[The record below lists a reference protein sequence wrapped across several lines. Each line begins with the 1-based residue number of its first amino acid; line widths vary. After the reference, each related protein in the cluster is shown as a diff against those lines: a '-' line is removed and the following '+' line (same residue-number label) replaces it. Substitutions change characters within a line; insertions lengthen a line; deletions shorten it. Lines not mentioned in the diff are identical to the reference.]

1 MAIVLNSNNK
11 QVNHFKS
18 SRAYRASVVPAASV
32 WDADASARYGATR
45 SPHVRDVR
53 TLSVVN
59 RTYSGAPQRRPRTDH
74 AGQRE
79 VENSRENSNRG
90 NYLLGAVFGVAV
102 FIGTVFGGLT
112 ADGGAAPQG
121 TQQVVQASVSN

>member
-11 QVNHFKS
+11 QVNYFNS
-18 SRAYRASVVPAASV
+18 SRAYRASVVSAASV

-53 TLSVVN
+53 TLSVDN
-59 RTYSGAPQRRPRTDH
+59 RTYSGVPQRRPRTDH

-102 FIGTVFGGLT
+102 FIGTVFGGFT
-112 ADGGAAPQG
+112 ADGALRHRELSRLCKPA
-121 TQQVVQASVSN
+121 

>member
-11 QVNHFKS
+11 QANYSKS

-32 WDADASARYGATR
+32 WDADASARYGASR

-53 TLSVVN
+53 TLSVDN
-59 RTYSGAPQRRPRTDH
+59 RTYNGVSQRRPRADH
-74 AGQRE
+74 AGQHE
-79 VENSRENSNRG
+79 VANSRENSNRG

-102 FIGTVFGGLT
+102 FVGTVFGGLT

-121 TQQVVQASVSN
+121 TQQVVQASVNN

>member
-11 QVNHFKS
+11 QVNYFKS

-32 WDADASARYGATR
+32 WDADASARYGAIR

-53 TLSVVN
+53 TLSVDN
-59 RTYSGAPQRRPRTDH
+59 RTYSGVPQCRPRTDH

-79 VENSRENSNRG
+79 VANSRENSNRG

-121 TQQVVQASVSN
+121 TQQVVQASVNN

>member
-11 QVNHFKS
+11 QVNYFNS
-18 SRAYRASVVPAASV
+18 SRAYRASVVPAASA

-53 TLSVVN
+53 TLSVDN
-59 RTYSGAPQRRPRTDH
+59 RTYSGVPQRRPRTDH
-74 AGQRE
+74 AGQHE

-112 ADGGAAPQG
+112 ADGGAASQG
-121 TQQVVQASVSN
+121 TQQVVQASVNN

>member
-11 QVNHFKS
+11 QANYPKS

-32 WDADASARYGATR
+32 WDADASALYGASR

-53 TLSVVN
+53 TLSVDN
-59 RTYSGAPQRRPRTDH
+59 RTCSSVSHRRPCADH
-74 AGQRE
+74 AGQHE
-79 VENSRENSNRG
+79 VANSRESSNRG

-102 FIGTVFGGLT
+102 FVGTVFGGLT

-121 TQQVVQASVSN
+121 TQQVVQASVNN